1 MKQRLRFLRRRHTD
15 SSLHASTVRPPRNEV
30 EKWSKSFRDLMA
42 NRYGCALFRA
52 FLSREYSEENI
63 EFWIACEEYRKA
75 RSSKLHHKARK
86 IFDRFLAVCAPKEVN
101 LDPQLRAD
109 ILQMLSTPHKTTFDE
124 AQRRIQSLL
133 ESDSYLRFLTSDIY
147 TQLLN
152 SEQERKK
159 DEAEEAA
166 EAAAAASMAESELLE
181 SDDARTP
188 TPSTSRL
195 GGRTR
200 QPTSSSSNLA
210 SSPFLEDDC

>member
-1 MKQRLRFLRRRHTD
+1 MLQWRSIYLLTEFLFFFSTKHT
-15 SSLHASTVRPPRNEV
+15 LNQ
-30 EKWSKSFRDLMA
+30 
-42 NRYGCALFRA
+42 
-52 FLSREYSEENI
+52 
-63 EFWIACEEYRKA
+63 
-75 RSSKLHHKARK
+75 
-86 IFDRFLAVCAPKEVN
+86 VN

-210 SSPFLEDDC
+210 SSPFLEDDCWGRGLLWFACFPALLFI